1 MKKIFGEVDLTW
13 KRLIICAVLIGISVG
28 LLNSVPFLFDTT
40 ITDIATYF
48 DFWIFCGI
56 FIIMNSKSNKE
67 AALKCFVFFLI
78 SQPLI
83 YLAEVP
89 FNRMGWGI
97 FVYYKPWFIW
107 TLLTIPMGYIG
118 YFMKKEKWY
127 SLLILVPMLI
137 LLSMNIETSLGG
149 LIYAFPHHLIN
160 LLFILATLVLYPLLI
175 FNDKKLKY
183 IGLAISIVLIIFWGY
198 PVLKGKPT
206 YETTLRCDSEALPL
220 KEDTKAYLENNE
232 MGDIT
237 MNYEENIDC
246 YCIHAKLY
254 KTGDTKLIVEYE
266 DGSKKVFD
274 LHIGKSTYDIKEVE

>member
-1 MKKIFGEVDLTW
+1 
-13 KRLIICAVLIGISVG
+13 
-28 LLNSVPFLFDTT
+28 
-40 ITDIATYF
+40 
-48 DFWIFCGI
+48 
-56 FIIMNSKSNKE
+56 
-67 AALKCFVFFLI
+67 
-78 SQPLI
+78 
-83 YLAEVP
+83 
-89 FNRMGWGI
+89 
-97 FVYYKPWFIW
+97 
-107 TLLTIPMGYIG
+107 
-118 YFMKKEKWY
+118 MKKEKWY

-198 PVLKGKPT
+198 PVLKGKPA